1 MFKAYNDDNKKLVS
15 HVKGCQ
21 DIISGGQRWFS
32 ELKNSI
38 HKSFNK
44 IRIGSPN
51 KDKILQNLLDQKFF
65 MKREIRNIMKL
76 KIDLNVD
83 ELQDKLKAIEE
94 NISNHSVKCHTNK
107 ISKYVEE
114 IRNESKKLDNSK
126 MWKMQTKLC
135 PKSLELPSAK
145 LNEKGILVSEKS
157 ELKQLYKNTYI
168 NRLSHRAML
177 PQYETIFNLKNYLFD
192 LRMAVTSRIKSP
204 DWTMAELMKVLKNL
218 KNNKSADHFGMI
230 YELFKPGLI
239 GQDLIYSLLIL
250 CNEIKNQ

>member
-1 MFKAYNDDNKKLVS
+1 MCHLSAKD
-15 HVKGCQ
+15 
-21 DIISGGQRWFS
+21 
-32 ELKNSI
+32 
-38 HKSFNK
+38 
-44 IRIGSPN
+44 IGSV
-51 KDKILQNLLDQKFF
+51 
-65 MKREIRNIMKL
+65 
-76 KIDLNVD
+76 DLIG
-83 ELQDKLKAIEE
+83 DKLKAIEE

-145 LNEKGILVSEKS
+145 LNEKGILVSE
-157 ELKQLYKNTYI
+157 LKQLYKTTYI